1 MTLQPRNLYSE
12 VLDGLRRMIESGEIR
27 EGERIPTERVL
38 AERFGVSR
46 TCVREALG
54 ALKLSG
60 VIQGRPGAGTYL
72 AKASPG
78 GIDRSDLLLV
88 EEGSPF
94 EILESRKIIEPA
106 IASLAARK
114 ATTADIAR
122 LAEAMENLR
131 VSVEDAQ
138 SLTEADRQ
146 FHMCMAEATHNRIL
160 IRTLGQ
166 ILDLMQR
173 IYYPAVGI
181 VGPHDGY
188 YDTHNEVFR
197 NVQERNSRGAERA
210 MRAHLMA
217 VELDLESLSGF

>member
-197 NVQERNSRGAERA
+197 NVQERNSKGAERA

-217 VELDLESLSGF
+217 VELDLESLSDF

>member
-1 MTLQPRNLYSE
+1 MMLQPRNLYSE
-12 VLDGLRRMIESGEIR
+12 VLDGLRKMIENGEIR

-72 AKASPG
+72 AKVSPG

-114 ATTADIAR
+114 ATAADIAR
-122 LAEAMENLR
+122 LADAVENLR
-131 VSVEDAQ
+131 MSAEDAR

-197 NVQERNSRGAERA
+197 NVQERNSKGAERA

-217 VELDLESLSGF
+217 VELDLESLSDF

>member
-1 MTLQPRNLYSE
+1 MMLQPRNLYSE
-12 VLDGLRRMIESGEIR
+12 VLDGLRKMIENGEIR

-72 AKASPG
+72 AKVSPG

-114 ATTADIAR
+114 ATAEDIAR
-122 LAEAMENLR
+122 LADAMENLG
-131 VSVEDAQ
+131 VSAEDAE

-146 FHMCMAEATHNRIL
+146 FHMCLAEATHNRIL

-197 NVQERNSRGAERA
+197 NVRERNSRGAERA

-217 VELDLESLSGF
+217 VELDLESLSDF

>member
-1 MTLQPRNLYSE
+1 MMLQPRNLYSE
-12 VLDGLRRMIESGEIR
+12 VLDGLRKMIENGEIR

-72 AKASPG
+72 AKVSPG

-114 ATTADIAR
+114 ATAEDIAR
-122 LAEAMENLR
+122 LADAMENLG
-131 VSVEDAQ
+131 VSAEDAE

-146 FHMCMAEATHNRIL
+146 FHMCLAEATHNRIL

-197 NVQERNSRGAERA
+197 NVRERNSRGAERA

-217 VELDLESLSGF
+217 VELEWESLSDF

>member
-1 MTLQPRNLYSE
+1 M
-12 VLDGLRRMIESGEIR
+12 LDGLRRMIENGEIR

-60 VIQGRPGAGTYL
+60 VIHGRPGAGTYL
-72 AKASPG
+72 AKVSPG

-114 ATTADIAR
+114 ATAADIAR
-122 LAEAMENLR
+122 LADAMENLR
-131 VSVEDAQ
+131 VSAEGAE
-138 SLTEADRQ
+138 SLTQADRQ

-197 NVQERNSRGAERA
+197 NVRERDSRGAERA

-217 VELDLESLSGF
+217 VELDLESLSDF

>member
-1 MTLQPRNLYSE
+1 MMLQPRNLYSE
-12 VLDGLRRMIESGEIR
+12 VLDGLRRMIENGEIR

-72 AKASPG
+72 AKVSPG
-78 GIDRSDLLLV
+78 GIARSDLLLV

-114 ATTADIAR
+114 ATAKDIAR
-122 LAEAMENLR
+122 LADAVERLR
-131 VSVEDAQ
+131 TSAGEPE
-138 SLTEADRQ
+138 SLTAADRQ

-166 ILDLMQR
+166 VLDLMQR

-217 VELDLESLSGF
+217 VELDLESLSDF

>member
-217 VELDLESLSGF
+217 VELDLESLSDF

>member
-12 VLDGLRRMIESGEIR
+12 VLDGLRKMIENGEIR

-72 AKASPG
+72 AKVSPVG
-78 GIDRSDLLLV
+78 LAKSNLLLV

-114 ATTADIAR
+114 ATEKDIAR
-122 LAEAMENLR
+122 LAEAMERLHE
-131 VSVEDAQ
+131 SAGDPEA
-138 SLTEADRQ
+138 LTQADRQ

-181 VGPHDGY
+181 VGPQDGY
-188 YDTHNEVFR
+188 YDSHNEVFTHVR
-197 NVQERNSRGAERA
+197 RRNSRGAERA
-210 MRAHLMA
+210 MRAHLLA
-217 VELDLESLSGF
+217 VELDLESLSDF

>member
-1 MTLQPRNLYSE
+1 MVLQPRNLYSE
-12 VLDGLRRMIESGEIR
+12 VLRGLRKMIESGEIR
-27 EGERIPTERVL
+27 EGERIPPERVL

-72 AKASPG
+72 AKASRV

-106 IASLAARK
+106 IAALAARK
-114 ATTADIAR
+114 ATAEDIAR
-122 LAEAMENLR
+122 LVQAMERLHE
-131 VSVEDAQ
+131 SSGDPE
-138 SLTEADRQ
+138 SLTAADKQ
-146 FHMCMAEATHNRIL
+146 FHLSMAEATHNRIL

-166 ILDLMQR
+166 IIDLMQR

-181 VGPHDGY
+181 AGPSDGY
-188 YDTHNEVFR
+188 FETHNEVFK
-197 NVQERNSRGAERA
+197 NVQARNSRGAERA

-217 VELDLESLSGF
+217 VELDLESLSDF

>member
-114 ATTADIAR
+114 ATAADIAR
-122 LAEAMENLR
+122 LADAVENLR
-131 VSVEDAQ
+131 MSAEDAR

-146 FHMCMAEATHNRIL
+146 LHMCMAEATHNRIL

-197 NVQERNSRGAERA
+197 NVQERNSKGAERA

-217 VELDLESLSGF
+217 VELDLESLSDF

>member
-1 MTLQPRNLYSE
+1 MMLQPRNLYSE
-12 VLDGLRRMIESGEIR
+12 VLDGLRRMIENGEIR

-72 AKASPG
+72 AKVSPG
-78 GIDRSDLLLV
+78 GIARSDLLLV

-114 ATTADIAR
+114 ATANDIAR
-122 LAEAMENLR
+122 LADAMERLR
-131 VSVEDAQ
+131 TSAGEPE
-138 SLTEADRQ
+138 SLTAADRQ

-166 ILDLMQR
+166 VLDLMQR

-217 VELDLESLSGF
+217 VELDLESLSDF

>member
-1 MTLQPRNLYSE
+1 MVLQPRNLYSE
-12 VLDGLRRMIESGEIR
+12 VLDGLRKMIESGEIR
-27 EGERIPTERVL
+27 EGERIPPERVL

-72 AKASPG
+72 AKVSPG

-106 IASLAARK
+106 IAALAARK
-114 ATTADIAR
+114 ATAEDIAR
-122 LAEAMENLR
+122 LVQAMERLHE
-131 VSVEDAQ
+131 SAGDSE
-138 SLTEADRQ
+138 SLTAADKQ
-146 FHMCMAEATHNRIL
+146 FHLSMAEATHNRIL
-160 IRTLGQ
+160 IRALGQ

-181 VGPHDGY
+181 VGPVDGY
-188 YDTHNEVFR
+188 YETHNEVFKS
-197 NVQERNSRGAERA
+197 VQARNSRGAERA

-217 VELDLESLSGF
+217 VELDLESLSDF

>member
-114 ATTADIAR
+114 ATTADVAR
-122 LAEAMENLR
+122 LADAMESLR
-131 VSVEDAQ
+131 VSAEDEE

>member
-114 ATTADIAR
+114 ATAAGIAR

>member
-12 VLDGLRRMIESGEIR
+12 VLHGLRRMIESGEIR
-27 EGERIPTERVL
+27 EGERIPTERAL

-114 ATTADIAR
+114 ATTADVAR
-122 LAEAMENLR
+122 LADAMESLR
-131 VSVEDAQ
+131 VSAEDEE

-197 NVQERNSRGAERA
+197 NVRERNSKGAERA

-217 VELDLESLSGF
+217 VELDLESLSDF

>member
-114 ATTADIAR
+114 ATTADVAR
-122 LAEAMENLR
+122 LADAMESLR
-131 VSVEDAQ
+131 VSAEDEE

-197 NVQERNSRGAERA
+197 NVQERNSKGAERA

-217 VELDLESLSGF
+217 VELDLESLSDF

>member
-1 MTLQPRNLYSE
+1 MMLQPRNLYSE
-12 VLDGLRRMIESGEIR
+12 VLDGLRKMIENGEIR

-72 AKASPG
+72 AKVSFG

-114 ATTADIAR
+114 ATAEDIAR
-122 LAEAMENLR
+122 LADAMENLG
-131 VSVEDAQ
+131 VSAEDAE

-146 FHMCMAEATHNRIL
+146 FHMCLAEATHNRIL

-197 NVQERNSRGAERA
+197 NVRERNSRGAERA

-217 VELDLESLSGF
+217 VELDLESLSDF

>member
-12 VLDGLRRMIESGEIR
+12 VLHGLRRMIESGEIR
-27 EGERIPTERVL
+27 EGERIPTERAL

-114 ATTADIAR
+114 ATTADVAR
-122 LAEAMENLR
+122 LADAMESLR
-131 VSVEDAQ
+131 VSAEDEE

-197 NVQERNSRGAERA
+197 NVQERNSKGAERA

-217 VELDLESLSGF
+217 VELDLESLSDF

>member
-1 MTLQPRNLYSE
+1 MMLQPRNLYSE
-12 VLDGLRRMIESGEIR
+12 VLHGLRRMIERGEIR

-60 VIQGRPGAGTYL
+60 VIQARPGAGTYL

-114 ATTADIAR
+114 ATAADVSR
-122 LAEAMENLR
+122 LVDAMENLR
-131 VSVEDAQ
+131 VSVEDAE

-181 VGPHDGY
+181 VGPRDGY
-188 YDTHNEVFR
+188 YDTHNEVLR
-197 NVQERNSRGAERA
+197 NVQERNSKGAERA

-217 VELDLESLSGF
+217 VELDLESLSDF

>member
-1 MTLQPRNLYSE
+1 
-12 VLDGLRRMIESGEIR
+12 VLHGLRRMIERGEIR

-114 ATTADIAR
+114 ATAADISR
-122 LAEAMENLR
+122 LADAMENLR
-131 VSVEDAQ
+131 VSAEDAE

-197 NVQERNSRGAERA
+197 NVQERNSKGAERA

-217 VELDLESLSGF
+217 VELDLESLSDF